1 MKKIFLPLFRQLSLG
16 LTAFVFSF
24 SMPLSVRAQ
33 SVTESLDSCE
43 VIVPKEYTD
52 FLRTT
57 ARRVPSHFD
66 KPSASSIIKNR
77 GKVYTFRLAT
87 CILPEYVLQGFG
99 NGATTIDKEAIKAE
113 VFKWW
118 TELET
123 ELNSY
128 FTPEVGIRFKIVRDE
143 RLILYDLND
152 YNLGLSPYAN
162 NTTRL
167 LRSKEIVDAC
177 LGGSDG
183 YDIGILIGDPG
194 SGRAGVAQ
202 LGSAGNPNQ
211 KGSAWAIRANVT
223 IAHEIGHS
231 FGAEHTHIWSDAIC
245 TEPGRGTSIMSY
257 GSPRNFFSL
266 PSINQMRNTQNN
278 MNYYKDVN
286 RTELEQVIPNETV
299 TPYAE
304 DEQGSAPQLDRSR
317 IKSEYTVTLGSN
329 FQFYLP
335 TTTKDDGNYYYNVN
349 SFDISKGAPDNANTL
364 RPAYK
369 EQRDNCIMFQ
379 PRFVDPSILQGS
391 ERTDGQNHYE
401 QYSDAS
407 RVGSYTF
414 LAAVRDYSRY
424 DAMRVK
430 LNIVDGEPF
439 KINYV
444 EFPRTTNNN
453 YYPGREVKITWTPCT
468 DIYGTDSKVRIL
480 LSDDF
485 GQTYKYVLADDVDNT
500 GSYTVTLPYLF
511 IGKTSYNG
519 WSLQE
524 NGGRF
529 KVEVKGEAAY
539 DVYPSIEYTVQG
551 DGAVAQGFTMDPAQQ
566 RVVFKPKNAKDA
578 MPKPMVWVNSVDDIP
593 ERIEMTA
600 YPIKSP
606 STLITCQNPDDVVQ
620 GSIVVRSY
628 KAGYN
633 GINYTFT
640 QTFMLPETLSDHDL
654 VRFEARK
661 LFTMGQALYDNMGHI
676 GYPYDWL
683 EVSKNFKKAY
693 DKVFSGRDIKEDATM
708 ADVMDLNEKMTL
720 LTQIDDDQVAKPT
733 DGNYYYA
740 RFYLNPY
747 SRKTYYY
754 VVDDGH
760 GQKFVSNETFDAFS
774 EAQKTTARWRCY
786 IKNGK
791 YHFISDA
798 DHELFSSYVP
808 EGEYLDSKYSDFN
821 NFSNN
826 GMERTLQR
834 GYSWG
839 SFSVINNQ
847 KFGCQVGLAGIFSV
861 VRGIDYSAMTPDQ
874 RWNCNNGVFVSTD
887 FQFLPTNDT
896 PYTPGDDQIP
906 ALIGN
911 NTVAA
916 EAVDGLTWYTQPTEG
931 GVNVVF
937 VKGSFT
943 PGSNGRVRLAVPAT
957 LTVNNAQKTV
967 VGIVSNTVDTK
978 ARYDNLYT
986 YNLATAMGDLDFDL
1000 VIPSSVKTIGE
1011 KALSQSAQLYEVR
1024 LEAGSQLTTIANSAF
1039 SGSRNMHFAHTLLD
1053 APQLVAVGQEAF
1065 SGTALRRL
1073 SFNGSL
1079 SAVGGNSFK
1088 GANELE
1094 YLDLRD
1100 AHGSTHVTRSEAGLP
1115 THTLVF
1121 TNEAEKQSGSN
1132 ETNVVRFNAGTGTC
1146 EHLALYDATQETDNF
1161 VTHGISV
1168 PLYDSNEGTN
1178 NGSFTALKA
1187 TFDRTFPEGYSTLCL
1202 PYGAEIPQGMTA
1214 YSFTGR
1220 EGSEGH
1226 YVYSFTAADRLEA
1239 NVPYL
1244 VSCSQ
1249 PGVTL
1254 AVVNNAKVE
1263 TKGRYTTGD
1272 ALSVSSPG
1280 DGFVGSLSTLS
1291 HYDALGHYVYTL
1303 NATSQQWQHI
1313 TDQNGVVNTRAY
1325 VVPFRGFFVDP
1336 TLSAAQSVSIRT
1348 SSSST
1353 GISSVTTPTDK
1364 ASTGIYT
1371 VDGRKVSNNTD
1382 RLPKGLY
1389 IIDGKKVIIK

>member
-1 MKKIFLPLFRQLSLG
+1 MKKFFLPLLRQLSLG
-16 LTAFVFSF
+16 LTALVFS
-24 SMPLSVRAQ
+24 LSLPQTVQAQ
-33 SVTESLDSCE
+33 SVTDTHDSCE

-52 FLRTT
+52 FMRAA

-66 KPSASSIIKNR
+66 NPSATSVIRNR

-87 CILPEYVLQGFG
+87 CILPEYVQTGFG
-99 NGATTIDKEAIKAE
+99 NGAATLDKEAVRAE

-118 TELET
+118 DELEA

-143 RLILYDLND
+143 RLILYTLND
-152 YNLGLSPYAN
+152 HNLSLDPYAN
-162 NTTRL
+162 NNTRL

-183 YDIGILIGDPG
+183 YDLGILIGDPG

-211 KGSAWAIRANVT
+211 KGSAWAVRANVT

-266 PSINQMRNTQNN
+266 PSINQMRNTLNN
-278 MNYYKDVN
+278 LNYYKDAD
-286 RTELEQVIPNETV
+286 RTQLEQVISNETV

-304 DEQGSAPQLDRSR
+304 DEQGSDPILDRSR

-335 TTTKDDGNYYYNVN
+335 TTTKDDGSYYYNVN
-349 SFDISKGAPDNANTL
+349 SFDVSKGAPENANTL

-369 EQRDNCIMFQ
+369 EKRDNCIMFQ
-379 PRFVDPSILQGS
+379 PRFVDPAILTES
-391 ERTDGQNHYE
+391 EKTDGQNHYE

-407 RVGSYTF
+407 SVGSYTF
-414 LAAVRDYSRY
+414 LAAVRDHSRY

-430 LNIVDGEPF
+430 LNIVDGEAF
-439 KINYV
+439 RIKTVKFENSNS
-444 EFPRTTNNN
+444 R
-453 YYPGREVKITWTPCT
+453 YYPGRKVTITWTPCT
-468 DIYGTDSKVRIL
+468 DLYGTDSKVRIL

-485 GQTYKYVLADDVDNT
+485 GQTYKYILADDVDNT
-500 GSYTVTLPYLF
+500 GSCTLTMPYLY

-519 WSLQE
+519 WRLQE

-539 DVYPSIEYTVQG
+539 DISPSQEYSMQG
-551 DGAVAQGFTMDPAQQ
+551 DGAVAQGFTMDPARQ
-566 RVVFKPKNAKDA
+566 RVLFKPKNSKDE
-578 MPKPMVWVNSVDDIP
+578 MPAPMVRVNSVDEIP
-593 ERIEMTA
+593 ERVEMVA
-600 YPIKSP
+600 YPTSSP
-606 STLITCQNPDDVVQ
+606 NTLITCVNPDDVVQ

-633 GINYTFT
+633 GISYTYT
-640 QTFMLPETLSDHDL
+640 QTFMLPETLSGSDL
-654 VRFEARK
+654 VSFEARK
-661 LFTMGQALYDNMGHI
+661 LRTMAQALYENMGRL

-683 EVSKNFKKAY
+683 QASKDFKKAY
-693 DKVFSGRDIKEDATM
+693 DKVFSGRDVKADATM
-708 ADVMDLNEKMTL
+708 ADVDALNEKMTL
-720 LTQIDDDQVAKPT
+720 LTQIGDDDVAKPT

-760 GQKFVSNETFDAFS
+760 GQKFVSGDTFEGYSDDRKA
-774 EAQKTTARWRCY
+774 AARWRCY
-786 IKNGK
+786 MKNGK
-791 YHFISDA
+791 YHFVSDA
-798 DHELFSSYVP
+798 GHELFSSYVP

-839 SFSVINNQ
+839 SFSMLNNQ

-861 VRGIDYSAMTPDQ
+861 VRGIDYSVMTPDQ
-874 RWNCNNGVFVSTD
+874 RWNCNDGVFVSTD
-887 FQFLPTNDT
+887 FQFVPAGDA
-896 PYTPGDDQIP
+896 PYSSDEDPIP

-916 EAVDGLTWYTQPTEG
+916 DAVSGIVWYTQPAEG
-931 GVNVVF
+931 GVNVVY

-943 PGSNGRVRLAVPAT
+943 PERDGRVKLAVPSE
-957 LTVNNAQKTV
+957 LTVGGEHKTV
-967 VGIVSNTVDTK
+967 VGIVASTVDTR

-986 YNLATAMGDLDFDL
+986 YSLATALGDLDFDL
-1000 VIPSSVKTIGE
+1000 VVPSGIRTIGE
-1011 KALSQSAQLYEVR
+1011 NALAQSANLYEVS
-1024 LEAGSQLTTIANSAF
+1024 LADASQLTTIGSSAF
-1039 SGSRNMHFAHTLLD
+1039 SGSRNMRFARTLLD
-1053 APQLVAVGQEAF
+1053 APQLAAVGGEAF

-1073 SFNGSL
+1073 SLNGSL
-1079 SAVGGNSFK
+1079 SAVSANSFK
-1088 GANELE
+1088 GASRLE

-1100 AHGSTHVTRSEAGLP
+1100 ARGSSNVTRTEAGLP
-1115 THTLVF
+1115 VHTLVF
-1121 TNEAEKQSGSN
+1121 TNEAGKKSGAD
-1132 ETNVVRFNAGTGTC
+1132 ETNVVRFSAGKGVC
-1146 EHLALYDATQETDNF
+1146 EHLALYDTTRENGSYVA
-1161 VTHGISV
+1161 HGISV
-1168 PLYDSNEGTN
+1168 PLYDSNEGTDE
-1178 NGSFTALKA
+1178 GSFTALKA
-1187 TFDRTFPEGYSTLCL
+1187 TFDRSFAQGYSTLCL
-1202 PYGAEIPQGMTA
+1202 PYEAEVPGGMTV
-1214 YSFTGR
+1214 YRFTGR

-1226 YVYSFTAADRLEA
+1226 YTYSFTAADRLEA

-1244 VSCSQ
+1244 VACNR
-1249 PGVTL
+1249 GGITL
-1254 AVVNNAKVE
+1254 APVNNAKVE
-1263 TKGRYTTGD
+1263 TKGRYTIGD
-1272 ALSVSSPG
+1272 RLTASDAG

-1291 HYDALGHYVYTL
+1291 HDDALGHYVYTL
-1303 NATSQQWQHI
+1303 SAASQQWQRI
-1313 TDQNGVVNTRAY
+1313 TDLNGTVNANAF
-1325 VVPFRGFFVDP
+1325 VAPFRAFFVDP
-1336 TLSAAQSVSIRT
+1336 TLADAKSVGFST
-1348 SSSST
+1348 GGAST
-1353 GISSVTTPTDK
+1353 GISTVSTSTDN
-1364 ASTGIYT
+1364 APAGVYT
-1371 VDGRKVSNNTD
+1371 VDGRKLSGNPD

-1389 IIDGKKVIIK
+1389 IIDGRKVIIK